1 MMAVQ
6 NLSDLFIG
14 ITIAVIIGVGIAIPI
29 ILQVV
34 ADSNITGLT
43 ATILT
48 YLPVFIGVVLL
59 VALARAI

>member
-1 MMAVQ
+1 MATQ

-29 ILQVV
+29 ILQVI
-34 ADSNITGLT
+34 ADSNLTGLT

>member
-1 MMAVQ
+1 M
-6 NLSDLFIG
+6 
-14 ITIAVIIGVGIAIPI
+14 IIGVGIAIPI

-34 ADSNITGLT
+34 DDSNITGLT